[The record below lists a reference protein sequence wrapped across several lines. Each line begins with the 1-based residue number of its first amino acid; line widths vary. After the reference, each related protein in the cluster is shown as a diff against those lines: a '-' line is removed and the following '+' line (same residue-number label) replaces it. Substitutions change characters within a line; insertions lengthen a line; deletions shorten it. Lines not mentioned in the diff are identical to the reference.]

1 MDECGCPGDVPG
13 AVKTAVL
20 FKKRKKSFSFF
31 FSHLFAGKLREYRER
46 ERETIDLFMHNT
58 NCITVCVKVCAHVR
72 ERESLLYR
80 SQRGWQQQQPPNSSF
95 LCSSFERC
103 AYRLRYAER
112 VFLFFFPF
120 HERKKRRKGN
130 ARDVSFFFSFTLC
143 MYYAVGLLSSSSSS
157 SQNAPIML
165 MIAHANACAI
175 G

>member
-20 FKKRKKSFSFF
+20 FKKRKKKFLSFF
-31 FSHLFAGKLREYRER
+31 RISLLESCVSIER

>member
-1 MDECGCPGDVPG
+1 MDECGCPGDVPA

-20 FKKRKKSFSFF
+20 FKKRTKSFFLSFF
-31 FSHLFAGKLREYRER
+31 RISLLESCVSIERER

-80 SQRGWQQQQPPNSSF
+80 SQRGWQQQQPPNSSG

-112 VFLFFFPF
+112 VFFFPF
-120 HERKKRRKGN
+120 
-130 ARDVSFFFSFTLC
+130 
-143 MYYAVGLLSSSSSS
+143 
-157 SQNAPIML
+157 
-165 MIAHANACAI
+165 
-175 G
+175 